1 MLYSDTSP
9 TPLKGTGRIRYT
21 PRCGHQGGIMAQEAL
36 CRKRHEGFDGSMV
49 GVSLADLIQLKG
61 TNRFS
66 GCISVEFGGRGG
78 VIFFRDGEIV
88 HAEKGSCEGE
98 EALQRILRWPGG
110 RFTAHPHL
118 ATDRHSIRKNRQHL
132 LLDAHRLM
140 DERHRH
146 TGSKREPAG
155 KTSLCERIRAIGIVS
170 DAITLDFDGVP
181 TGERGPSADRL
192 AAGACF
198 LARLAARIGS
208 RLGTGS
214 PTSMVLEGTREHLFI
229 YTGKHHLLA
238 VAADAGHQSSM
249 IEEAIRR
256 AVHTS

>member
-1 MLYSDTSP
+1 
-9 TPLKGTGRIRYT
+9 
-21 PRCGHQGGIMAQEAL
+21 MAQEAL
-36 CRKRHEGFDGSMV
+36 CRKRHEGFNGSMV

-66 GCISVEFGGRGG
+66 GCISVEFGGRCG
-78 VIFFRDGEIV
+78 VIFFQDGEIV

-98 EALQRILRWPGG
+98 EALQRIMRWPGG
-110 RFTAHPHL
+110 RFTAYPHL

-132 LLDAHRLM
+132 LLDAHRAM

-146 TGSKREPAG
+146 VDPKGERAEQGP
-155 KTSLCERIRAIGIVS
+155 LRERIRAIGMVS

-181 TGERGPSADRL
+181 TDEKSPSADRL

-198 LARLAARIGS
+198 LARLADRIGS

-238 VAADAGHQSSM
+238 VAAGADHQPPM
-249 IEEAIRR
+249 VEEAIRR
-256 AVHTS
+256 AVQTA